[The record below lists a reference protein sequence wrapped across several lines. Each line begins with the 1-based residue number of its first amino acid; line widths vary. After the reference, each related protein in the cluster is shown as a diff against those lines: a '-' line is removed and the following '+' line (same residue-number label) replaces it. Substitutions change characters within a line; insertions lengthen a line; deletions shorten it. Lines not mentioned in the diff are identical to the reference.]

1 MAVVMKW
8 QMEGVKGESIGMC
21 GCRVIIIAYGSVQ
34 KLRVQV
40 NLITLFSYG
49 RNFIIFQSQTGLNLI
64 VNTKIGFEKAL
75 LIWDLGA
82 LDLREWIVKYFVSTD
97 QTLLL

>member
-1 MAVVMKW
+1 MDGSCDEMTN
-8 QMEGVKGESIGMC
+8 GGGERGKYSIGMC

-40 NLITLFSYG
+40 NFITLFSCR

-64 VNTKIGFEKAL
+64 VNTKIGFEKTL
-75 LIWDLGA
+75 LI
-82 LDLREWIVKYFVSTD
+82 
-97 QTLLL
+97 